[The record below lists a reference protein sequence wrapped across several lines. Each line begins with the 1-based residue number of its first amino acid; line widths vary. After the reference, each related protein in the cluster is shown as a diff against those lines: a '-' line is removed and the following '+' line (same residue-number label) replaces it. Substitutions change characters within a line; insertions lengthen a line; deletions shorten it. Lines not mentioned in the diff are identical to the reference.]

1 MQYFIY
7 DTEGQK
13 QALLQNCT
21 SVQWSPNYWES
32 GTFEIHARRTEDNEA
47 YLINGNRV
55 VCVDRNEI
63 GFITSVLKEDDEL
76 EVHGALNNLSQRIN
90 TTTATI
96 RNIEQGLL
104 NLVTNNKRGLD
115 INVGAP
121 KGLTPK
127 IKAGSQTTYDTLEES
142 FASYCQTGA
151 LGFREIVKDG
161 VLNYIEIYEGA
172 LKSKV
177 IFSDDLGNIKS
188 QSFEVDA
195 SDYKN
200 YAYVYGEESGDSR
213 KSAIVDIHKD
223 GEQIRELYVDAR
235 DLQTEY
241 EDESGETQT
250 YTDEEYQELLI
261 ERGTQKLADANAN
274 AYTFDFS
281 LDPYN
286 QIAELGKDYDLGD
299 IIIIK
304 SNEYGVL
311 IHARITGLS
320 FVEETNQETEVSIT
334 TSIESQE
341 VLG

>member
-21 SVQWSPNYWES
+21 SVQWSPKYWES
-32 GTFEIHARRTEDNEA
+32 GTFEIHARRTEENEA

-55 VCVDRNEI
+55 ICVDRNEI

-76 EVHGALNNLSQRIN
+76 EIHGSLNNLGQRIN

-104 NLVTNNKRGLD
+104 NLVTSNKRGLD
-115 INVGAP
+115 INVGDP

-142 FASYCQTGA
+142 FTDYCQKGS

-161 VLNYIEIYEGA
+161 TLNYIELYEGE
-172 LKSKV
+172 LKESA
-177 IFSDDLGNIKS
+177 IFSDDLGNIND

-195 SDYKN
+195 SEYKN

-213 KSAIVDIHKD
+213 KLAIVDIHTD

-235 DLQTEY
+235 DLQSEY
-241 EDESGETQT
+241 EDDSGEKQT
-250 YTDEEYQELLI
+250 YTDEEYQVLLI
-261 ERGTQKLADANAN
+261 ERGEQKLAEANAN

-299 IIIIK
+299 IVIIK
-304 SNEYGVL
+304 SIEYKIL
-311 IHARITGLS
+311 AHARITGLS
-320 FVEETNQETEVSIT
+320 FVEEANQETEISIT